1 MIDAT
6 RKWPYPPV
14 ALPGK
19 KYMEEAKKIWE
30 ELGLPPLTPRI
41 PWHGYSLGH
50 WSAENEEEAEM
61 AVRGDYLKNTQ
72 RLEKAGTKT

>member
-30 ELGLPPLTPRI
+30 ELGLPPLTVKM
-41 PWHGYSLGH
+41 PWYGYSLGN
-50 WSAENEEEAEM
+50 WDKENEMEAEM
-61 AVRGDYLKNTQ
+61 AVRGEYLEVAK
-72 RLEKAGTKT
+72 RLRKARVKL